1 MMCVG
6 VRHPERSSVMG
17 ILIKNTH
24 IGGEMCDI
32 HIEGEQIKEIGREFT
47 FTADENID
55 ARGMAAIPSF
65 VNVHTHAAMT
75 LLRGYAD
82 DMFLQEWLEKK
93 IWPVETSLTE
103 EDVYWGAKLACL
115 EMIKGGTTLFNDM
128 YWFWHGTVRAVQEM
142 GLRASIS
149 AVFIDRFDVEKA
161 REQQRQNELLFE
173 ESRKL
178 SPQIIFSLGPHAIYT
193 VSPESLIWCKEF
205 SQSHGLLINLHLSET
220 SREVEDCLKTHG
232 LRPVEYLEK
241 LGFLSPR
248 VILAHCVWLN
258 DREIEILKE
267 HDVTVVHNPVSNM
280 KLAVGSALPY
290 SKLRRAGVRIT
301 LGTDGCSSNNNLD
314 MLETMKWASL
324 LQKYHNNDCCALPA
338 PEVFDMA
345 TSEGAEALGVDI
357 GRIKAGSCADLLLVN
372 TDREEMTPG
381 YNLISDL
388 VYSAHGCCID
398 TVICAGKIL
407 MRNRHVDGEEKIRA
421 KAKETAR
428 KLAGKF

>member
-1 MMCVG
+1 
-6 VRHPERSSVMG
+6 MG
-17 ILIKNTH
+17 ILIKNTY
-24 IGGEMCDI
+24 IDSRLCDI
-32 HIEGEQIKEIGREFT
+32 YIEGEQIREIGSELRYDAEKT
-47 FTADENID
+47 ID
-55 ARGMAAIPSF
+55 AGGMAAIPPF

-128 YWFWHGTVRAVQEM
+128 YWFWHGTARAVQEM

-149 AVFIDRFDVEKA
+149 AVFIDRFDKEKA
-161 REQQRQNELLFE
+161 REQQKQNEQIFE

-178 SPQIIFSLGPHAIYT
+178 CSRIVFSLGPHAIYT
-193 VSPESLIWCKEF
+193 VSPESLIWCREF
-205 SQSHGLLINLHLSET
+205 SQNHDLLIHLHLSET
-220 SREVEDCLKTHG
+220 SDEVKECLKNQS

-241 LGFLSPR
+241 LGFLSHR
-248 VILAHCVWLN
+248 VVLAHCVWLD

-267 HDVTVVHNPVSNM
+267 RNVTVVHNPVSNM
-280 KLAVGSALPY
+280 KLAVGGTLPY
-290 SKLRRAGVRIT
+290 SGLKKAGVRLT

-324 LQKYHNNDCCALPA
+324 LQKYHQNDCCAMPA
-338 PEVFDMA
+338 PEAFDMA
-345 TSEGAEALGVDI
+345 TRAGAEALRVDSGKI
-357 GRIKAGSCADLLLVN
+357 TSGSCADLLLVN
-372 TDREEMTPG
+372 TDLEEMTPG

-388 VYSAHGCCID
+388 VYSAHGSCID

-407 MRNRHVDGEEKIRA
+407 MRNRHVDGEEEIRA
-421 KAKETAR
+421 RAKETAR
-428 KLAGKF
+428 KLAGRF